1 MGEAE
6 RTCTGCGAKR
16 PKREMIRI
24 GSDGWT
30 VTRGEVKLSGR
41 GAYVCPDPRCIEL
54 ARQRGRIDRVLRARV
69 PKELYEQIELLSRE
83 SR

>member
-1 MGEAE
+1 LGEAK

-16 PKREMIRI
+16 PKGDMIRI

-41 GAYVCPDPRCIEL
+41 GAYVCPAEGCIEL
-54 ARQRGRIDRVLRARV
+54 ARQRGRIDRALRTRV
-69 PKELYEQIELLSRE
+69 PAELYEQIELLSRE

>member
-1 MGEAE
+1 LGDAE
-6 RTCTGCGAKR
+6 RTCTGCGAR
-16 PKREMIRI
+16 RSKRELIRI

-41 GAYVCPDPRCIEL
+41 GAYVCPDERCIEL
-54 ARQRGRIDRVLRARV
+54 ARRRGRMDRVLRVKV
-69 PKELYEQIELLSRE
+69 PEELYEQVELLSRE